1 MIPLNA
7 LPMQTFAV
15 LGLGLSGRA
24 AAEALVAAGKA
35 VRAWDDNA
43 EARAVAAERG
53 IPLADLAAEGLAGA
67 EALLLSPGIPH
78 THPAPHPV
86 AAMAKAAGI
95 PIIGDVELLFRAQP
109 DAVYVGITG
118 TNGKSTTTAL
128 IGHILGQAGRRA
140 AVGGNLGTPVLA
152 FAPLGADGTYVLE
165 MSSYQLELTPSQAFD
180 VAVLLNI
187 TPDHLDRHGGFD
199 GYRAAKRLIFDG
211 APEGA
216 VAVVGADDDACEAIA
231 ADLRRHGRRVLGISG
246 RRVFPGGVYA
256 TGGWLIDA
264 TRGRPVAVL
273 NLGDAAALP
282 GAHNAQN
289 AAAAYAAAISLGIAP
304 GTAAAA
310 IASFPGL
317 AHRQERIA
325 VIGGVTFINDSKATN
340 ADAAAKALSS
350 YREIYWI
357 AGGRPKEGDLS
368 ALYPF
373 LNRVRHVFLI
383 GEAESRFAAELD
395 GRVGVSRCGTLD
407 RAVTEARDRAMRD
420 GVTGATVLLSPACA
434 SFDQFANFEARG
446 AAFRALVEAMQP

>member
-7 LPMQTFAV
+7 LPTQTFAV

-24 AAEALVAAGKA
+24 AAEALVAAGKT

-43 EARAVAAERG
+43 QARAVAAGRG

-86 AAMAKAAGI
+86 AAMAKAAGV

-109 DAVYVGITG
+109 DAVYIGITG

-128 IGHILGQAGRRA
+128 IGHILSHAGRPA
-140 AVGGNLGTPVLA
+140 AVGGNLGPPVLA
-152 FAPLGADGTYVLE
+152 FPPLGADGYYVLE

-187 TPDHLDRHGGFD
+187 TPDHLDRHCGFD
-199 GYRAAKRLIFDG
+199 GYMAAKRLIFDG
-211 APEGA
+211 APAGA
-216 VAVVGADDDACEAIA
+216 AAVIGADDDACEAIA
-231 ADLRRHGRRVLGISG
+231 TDLRRLGRRVLAISG
-246 RRVFPGGVYA
+246 ERVHPGGVYA

-273 NLGDAAALP
+273 NLRDAAALP

-304 GTAAAA
+304 ETAAAA
-310 IASFPGL
+310 IATFPGL

-325 VIGGVTFINDSKATN
+325 VIDGVTFINDSKATN
-340 ADAAAKALSS
+340 AEAAAKALGS
-350 YREIYWI
+350 YRAIYWI

-373 LNRVRHVFLI
+373 LNRVRHAFLI
-383 GEAESRFAAELD
+383 GEAEARFAAELD
-395 GRVGVSRCGTLD
+395 GRVAVSRCGTLD
-407 RAVTEARDRAMRD
+407 RAVTEARDQALRD
-420 GVTGATVLLSPACA
+420 GATGATVLLSPACA